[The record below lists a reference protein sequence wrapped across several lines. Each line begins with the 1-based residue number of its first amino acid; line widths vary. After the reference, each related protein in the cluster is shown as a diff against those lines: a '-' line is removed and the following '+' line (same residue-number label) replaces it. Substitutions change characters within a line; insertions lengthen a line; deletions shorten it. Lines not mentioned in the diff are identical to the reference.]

1 MPGRKLIVVIAF
13 TMLFVGGQVTTGST
27 GRTRTQTK
35 DSSSVTEVLRVMG
48 KGVDH
53 IVVGEQRLYV
63 VPEISSLVNSY
74 GNAIELRRLR
84 TPCLAEV
91 SYVRWLE
98 GVEKQPVVLHLKV
111 KRVYPGASSTNS
123 QE

>member
-1 MPGRKLIVVIAF
+1 MPGRKHIVVIVF
-13 TMLFVGGQVTTGST
+13 IILLLSGQERIVSAGQARIQS
-27 GRTRTQTK
+27 K
-35 DSSSVTEVLRVMG
+35 NSSSVTEVLRVSG
-48 KGVDH
+48 KGADH

-63 VPEISSLVNSY
+63 IPGISSLASST
-74 GNAIELRRLR
+74 GTAIELGRLR

-91 SYVRWLE
+91 SYVGWIK

-111 KRVYPGASSTNS
+111 KRVYPGASSETT